1 MDGFREQPLRRTWF
15 RGYRKADVE
24 LNLAGLRLLLQA
36 TQQEVE
42 SARRRADE
50 LAAEIRDLRERDAAV
65 RAKEIELVEAL
76 SAVRQE
82 RERLESEAHSHARE
96 VILDAEARAAEI
108 RSESLGRIEDLQR
121 QTDELMTL
129 RRRLVENVRRAVEE
143 VDAVVRAVETESPS
157 ERSVVTD
164 LRSTS

>member
-15 RGYRKADVE
+15 GGDRKADVE
-24 LNLAGLRLLLQA
+24 LNLAGLGLLRRA

-82 RERLESEAHSHARE
+82 GGRLQGGAAPPRPRGVLS
-96 VILDAEARAAEI
+96 RA
-108 RSESLGRIEDLQR
+108 
-121 QTDELMTL
+121 
-129 RRRLVENVRRAVEE
+129 
-143 VDAVVRAVETESPS
+143 
-157 ERSVVTD
+157 
-164 LRSTS
+164 